1 MKKVMVGVALVATLA
16 LAGCSGSG
24 KSDFS
29 EETPAPEAPSAVQ
42 RGTDADSF
50 KENIITLNDG
60 RTVVCLTWSEYDS
73 WNETKASGL
82 DCDWE
87 RTKE

>member
-1 MKKVMVGVALVATLA
+1 MRKVMVGVALVATLA
-16 LAGCSGSG
+16 LAGCASSG

-29 EETPAPEAPSAVQ
+29 EETPAPEVPSTVRQ
-42 RGTDADSF
+42 GTDDSAF
-50 KENIITLNDG
+50 RENVITLNDG
-60 RTVVCLTWSEYDS
+60 RTVICLTWSEYDS